1 MIDRLYVTSLLAALS
16 IVGVVWLDTAF
27 KAFAKD
33 VVDDVKPAITTKLR
47 NVPGKSLSAVLV
59 SYPPGGKSG
68 PQHHAG
74 SVFAYVV
81 SGEIRS
87 KNSAT
92 GPTRVYVAGESFFGL
107 CSRIRGWNCCEKLVC
122 GRSKSGRKPR
132 ARFTLPSVHKVGLG
146 PCQGNPAGSLRSALT
161 GTKPHP
167 KHSNRR
173 AKRTTKRAN

>member
-1 MIDRLYVTSLLAALS
+1 MANESSYSKSRTNKAVIDRLYVTSLLAALS
-16 IVGVVWLDTAF
+16 IIGVVWLDTAF

-33 VVDDVKPAITTKLR
+33 VVDDVKPATTTKLP

-92 GPTRVYVAGESFFGL
+92 GPTRVYVAGESFFEPPN
-107 CSRIRGWNCCEKLVC
+107 SEHLV
-122 GRSKSGRKPR
+122 SENASAQKP
-132 ARFTLPSVHKVGLG
+132 ASVLAIFIADEGAQLST
-146 PCQGNPAGSLRSALT
+146 AG
-161 GTKPHP
+161 H
-167 KHSNRR
+167 
-173 AKRTTKRAN
+173 